1 MIMTSNSNEH
11 MILSNSVAEFGKNA
25 HVLNSI
31 KVLASNDPLTGL
43 PNRDLFFDRMNRE
56 LARVRRY
63 KTGFALMMLDLG
75 GLEGENNVYGQACA
89 NLAICNVARLLIS
102 TVRDI
107 DTVARLGRN
116 EFAILLDGVTS
127 KKEAEKVARK
137 IISSFSKPIKLEN
150 GTHLKIGANAGIV
163 LSPHDGDQAVELM
176 ECAKQALQEARNDN
190 KGQFGF
196 SKNFQSP
203 PEPFLQPSPASPF
216 GVLNLGISIM
226 DAQHMAMANFI
237 EGIIDSLANGD
248 KTTKLLKRVEL
259 LVELCQIHFQTEED
273 LMTRHNLPGL
283 EEHHAEHDQRLR
295 HLRTMFGN
303 MHFNEQQLMNLIQE
317 IQEWLLGHI
326 RSQDTKL
333 AEQLRSK
340 GVS

>member
-1 MIMTSNSNEH
+1 MIMTSNSNEQK
-11 MILSNSVAEFGKNA
+11 ILSNSVAEFGKNA
-25 HVLNSI
+25 HALNSI
-31 KVLASNDPLTGL
+31 KLLASHDPLTGL
-43 PNRDLFFDRMNRE
+43 PNRDLFFDRMSRE

-63 KTGFALMMLDLG
+63 KVGFALMMLDLG
-75 GLEGENNVYGQACA
+75 GLEGENNVYDQACV
-89 NLAICNVARLLIS
+89 NLAICDVAKLLIS

-107 DTVARLGRN
+107 DTVARFGKN

-137 IISSFSKPIKLEN
+137 IISSLSEPIKLEN
-150 GTHLKIGANAGIV
+150 GTYLKISANAGIV
-163 LSPHDGDQAVELM
+163 LSPHDSDQAVELM
-176 ECAKQALQEARNDN
+176 KCAKQALQEAKNDN

-196 SKNFQSP
+196 SKNFQTP

-216 GVLNLGISIM
+216 GVMNLGISMM
-226 DAQHMAMANFI
+226 DAQHIAMANFI

-273 LMTRHNLPGL
+273 LMKRHNLPGL
-283 EEHHAEHDQRLR
+283 EEHHAEHEHRLKY
-295 HLRTMFGN
+295 LRTLFGN
-303 MHFNEQQLMNLIQE
+303 MHFSEQQLMKLTQE
-317 IQEWLLGHI
+317 IREWLLGHI
-326 RSQDTKL
+326 RNQDTKL
-333 AEQLRSK
+333 AEQLRGK

>member
-1 MIMTSNSNEH
+1 MTMISNSNEH
-11 MILSNSVAEFGKNA
+11 KILSNSVAEFGKNTHA
-25 HVLNSI
+25 LNSI
-31 KVLASNDPLTGL
+31 KLLASHDPLTGL
-43 PNRDLFFDRMNRE
+43 PNRDLFFDRMSRE

-63 KTGFALMMLDLG
+63 KVGFALMMLDLG
-75 GLEGENNVYGQACA
+75 GLEGENNVYDQACV
-89 NLAICNVARLLIS
+89 NLAICDVAKLLIS

-107 DTVARLGRN
+107 DTVARFGRN

-137 IISSFSKPIKLEN
+137 IISALSDPIKLDN
-150 GTHLKIGANAGIV
+150 GTHLKISANAGIV

-176 ECAKQALQEARNDN
+176 ECAKQALQEAKNDN

-196 SKNFQSP
+196 SKNFQTP

-216 GVLNLGISIM
+216 GVMNLGISIM
-226 DAQHMAMANFI
+226 DAQHIAMANFI

-273 LMTRHNLPGL
+273 LMKRHNLPGL
-283 EEHHAEHDQRLR
+283 EEHHAEHEHRLKY
-295 HLRTMFGN
+295 LRTLFGN
-303 MHFNEQQLMNLIQE
+303 MHFSEQQLMKLTQE
-317 IQEWLLGHI
+317 IREWLLGHI
-326 RSQDTKL
+326 RNQDTKL